1 MILSTAMMFS
11 FACGDDG
18 EQLTPDAQP
27 DAPDQP
33 DAPPGLTYNDVSVT
47 MDSMDPHV
55 DQLME
60 FRLVSGEDVLVA
72 RGLLDTL
79 PAANYKFSMPM
90 SVPDDG
96 TTYRV
101 DFYSDLTGDRAYSGT
116 PDDHAWRLPVDSDLL
131 TFSHNVDFQDINDPA
146 ITEGQDFSL
155 TLNGLDPHVDQY
167 FELRVVATE
176 GNNVVGVYVKP
187 QLADPGSVIAIPGIL
202 EPGAEYNI
210 DFYSDFNGNGMY
222 DAPPT
227 DHAWRITVTA
237 QAAGITTDFAHN
249 TDFTDVGF

>member
-1 MILSTAMMFS
+1 MTFTL
-11 FACGDDG
+11 ACGDDG

-33 DAPPGLTYNDVSVT
+33 DGPQALTYNDVTVA

-60 FRLVSGEDVLVA
+60 FRLVSGENVLIA
-72 RGLLDTL
+72 RGLLEPM
-79 PAANYKFSMPM
+79 PAATYEFSMPM

-96 TTYRV
+96 TTYRI
-101 DFYSDLTGDRAYSGT
+101 DFYSDLNGDGEYSGV
-116 PDDHAWRLPVDSDLL
+116 PADHAWRLPVDGEVLGF
-131 TFSHNVDFQDINDPA
+131 THNTDFQDISDPP

-155 TLNGLDPHVDQY
+155 ALSGFDPHINNY
-167 FELRVVATE
+167 FELRVIATE
-176 GNNVVGVYVKP
+176 GNHVVGVYAKP
-187 QLADPGSVIAIPGIL
+187 LLTNPSSTITIPGIL

-210 DFYSDFNGNGMY
+210 DFYSDINENGVY
-222 DAPPT
+222 EAPPT
-227 DHAWRITVTA
+227 DHAWRITITA
-237 QAAGITTDFAHN
+237 GATGIATDFAHN